1 MPRRTLAELTGIAL
15 SMVANANLDS
25 DLTDDVLAQ
34 RILSE
39 ADPLLVEELG
49 RALTHQRLVL
59 WIQAERRR
67 AKRKMLARDFRLD
80 TKMG

>member
-25 DLTDDVLAQ
+25 DLTDEVLAQ

-39 ADPLLVEELG
+39 AHPLFVEELG
-49 RALTHQRLVL
+49 RALTYQRLVL

-67 AKRKMLARDFRLD
+67 AKRKMLARRLRAD
-80 TKMG
+80 RKTG